1 MLLLCLKWLK
11 EQFSTLELHF
21 LGMEAFGLGLGV
33 LRPPLRLSCGV
44 PQALILGPTHVSSWF
59 YKMEM
64 LSMQMIPGLN
74 ECRQLQT
81 NRQTTWL
88 WIRPATEVKPFH
100 SCQDHEIFFKHNV
113 CLDNC
118 HPLHCDIRRA
128 SCFCLHL
135 VQRAAATND
144 WALISPSTSSIYDL
158 IHIYIYRFAALACYP
173 CFNLSVTPLAIVLC
187 ISPVCPVC
195 I

>member
-11 EQFSTLELHF
+11 EQFSTLELHL

-33 LRPPLRLSCGV
+33 LRPPLRLSRGV

-88 WIRPATEVKPFH
+88 WIHPATEVKPFH
-100 SCQDHEIFFKHNV
+100 SCQDHEIFLNTMCV
-113 CLDNC
+113 WTIATLCTVTLDG
-118 HPLHCDIRRA
+118 PPV
-128 SCFCLHL
+128 FCLHL

-144 WALISPSTSSIYDL
+144 WAHISPSTSSIYDL

-173 CFNLSVTPLAIVLC
+173 CFNLSVNPLAIVLC